1 MLFIMRKELC
11 RCEMVNYI
19 EFLKV
24 PQNIG
29 VLFVGI
35 LLVINFIGELLEF
48 KGKVVPEFIKFRKYF
63 VRKKKERTA
72 LAKMTVLLDEYQEMK
87 TTISDVRRLLSDID
101 SHYSKDNIA
110 MRDNWMKTVNDH
122 IVESEERKTE
132 QDALMREL
140 SEKLDKNNA
149 DTLSILIDN
158 KRNAII
164 DFAYKV
170 IDESYPVTKE
180 QFNRIFKI
188 YKEYEEIIEQNGLT
202 NGEIDINIRIIRE
215 AYEKHLKSHTF
226 IEDVR
231 GYNI

>member
-1 MLFIMRKELC
+1 
-11 RCEMVNYI
+11 MVNYI
-19 EFLKV
+19 EFLKIS
-24 PQNIG
+24 QNIA
-29 VLFVGI
+29 FPIVGI
-35 LLVINFIGELLEF
+35 LLAINIIGELLEF
-48 KGKVVPEFIKFRKYF
+48 KGKAVPEFVKFRKYF
-63 VRKKKERTA
+63 ARKRKERAA
-72 LAKMTVLLDEYQEMK
+72 LAQMTVLLDEYQEMK
-87 TTISDVRRLLSDID
+87 TTISDVRRLLVDID
-101 SHYSKDNIA
+101 KHYSKDNIA
-110 MRDNWMKTVNDH
+110 KRDGWIKEVNEH
-122 IVESEERKTE
+122 ISESEKRKTE
-132 QDALMREL
+132 QDTLMREL

-226 IEDVR
+226 IEDIR
-231 GYNI
+231 GYI